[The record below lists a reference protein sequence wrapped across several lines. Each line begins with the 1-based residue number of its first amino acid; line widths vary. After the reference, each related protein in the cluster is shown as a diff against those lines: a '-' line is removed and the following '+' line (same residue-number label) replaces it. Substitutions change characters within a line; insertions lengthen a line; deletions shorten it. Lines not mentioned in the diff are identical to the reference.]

1 MSTFFCNSCE
11 GNIPFG
17 RARLRC
23 LTCPDY
29 DSCAD
34 CYVTGSV
41 AGIHSAGHGYEI
53 YRRGVRLHQSGMP
66 TAPTVLDMLDRTRP
80 PSPPKTSTPW
90 QASATVSGERTTGTG
105 SSTEV
110 SAQAYWGVLITPAK
124 TASPIFSR
132 LITAIFEYF
141 AAGSADV
148 LQPSE
153 LCAFMATAGHSKDF
167 LPLQMP
173 NNESAPPAD
182 LHRLDAWLADW
193 YQSFPLDHRMTTR
206 EFPPPPP
213 VQPQQGRIRLRDQ
226 LLHAVLHPTAP
237 VVPNGL
243 PLLSRRGLEQ
253 YLMFLAAEDPS
264 DLSTRLNNIL
274 LTLPPL
280 TDGKTG
286 RRFDASLIP
295 RACLPSA
302 PDPEVVRARMLEKQQ
317 AMEKERR
324 KKEQEEMARRKQAE
338 DMVRQQQA
346 QQMAFQQQMV
356 FQQQVAQQQQM
367 AYQQQVMARRMAP
380 LWQQTP
386 EMELQRMRKDH
397 IINKNSEEVRFNC
410 AGGWKVDSSGNRV
423 YHPGY

>member
-11 GNIPFG
+11 ENIPFG

-34 CYVTGSV
+34 CYAGCQAAPEWDANCTDRDGHVGSHKAPVTAKDKHAV
-41 AGIHSAGHGYEI
+41 AGF
-53 YRRGVRLHQSGMP
+53 RN
-66 TAPTVLDMLDRTRP
+66 
-80 PSPPKTSTPW
+80 
-90 QASATVSGERTTGTG
+90 
-105 SSTEV
+105 TE
-110 SAQAYWGVLITPAK
+110 AYWGVLITPAK

-213 VQPQQGRIRLRDQ
+213 VQPHQGRIRLRDQ

-295 RACLPSA
+295 Q
-302 PDPEVVRARMLEKQQ
+302 VVRARMLEKQQ